1 MAPAKPT
8 PSKPAAR
15 AASATPDANRA
26 VQDVLK
32 TIDAVHS
39 VYAEEN
45 AALNA
50 ADTQKFLEVQDR
62 KIEAVRKYQADITEL
77 MSRKEEIK
85 SRLDPRLRHILKMK
99 QEEFDSLTRENL
111 EHLERMRKC
120 AERMGKR
127 IMQAARE
134 TAKKDTHAYGAQG
147 HLANAD
153 RRVSLGL
160 NESA

>member
-1 MAPAKPT
+1 MAPVKTT
-8 PSKPAAR
+8 PKPAAK
-15 AASATPDANRA
+15 AGYNPADANRA

-45 AALNA
+45 AALDA
-50 ADTQKFLEVQDR
+50 ADTRKFMEIQDR

-77 MSRKEEIK
+77 MARKDEIK
-85 SRLDPRLRHILKMK
+85 SRLDPRLSHILKMK
-99 QEEFDSLTRENL
+99 QEEFDALTRENL

-127 IMQAARE
+127 IIQAARE

-147 HLANAD
+147 HLAYAD
-153 RRVSLGL
+153 RRASIGI